1 MIHEVVLVDAQ
12 DVQIG
17 VCDKRDAHLGA
28 GQLHRAFS
36 VHLIDS
42 RGRHLLQRRAA
53 DKMLWAGFWS
63 NACCSHPAPG
73 ETILDAASRRLRE
86 ELGVWASCRALY
98 YFEYHALFGSIGA
111 EHELCHVLVA
121 QSDAEVSPVP
131 EEVSDI
137 KWLTRAEITA
147 QLAEP
152 RAPFTPWFRMQWQRL
167 LSEHPSFDAPRAGA
181 TLPPLGRGAS
191 GR

>member
-1 MIHEVVLVDAQ
+1 MTNNVVLVDAQ

-17 VCDKRDAHLGA
+17 VCDKRVAHLGT

-42 RGRHLLQRRAA
+42 AGRHLLQCRAA
-53 DKMLWAGFWS
+53 GKMLWPGFWS

-73 ETILDAASRRLRE
+73 ETIMDAASRRLRE
-86 ELGVWASCRALY
+86 ELGVSASCRFIY
-98 YFEYHALFGSIGA
+98 SFEYHALFGSIGA

-121 QSDAEVSPVP
+121 QSDAVVSPST

-137 KWLTRAEITA
+137 TWLSRAEISA
-147 QLAEP
+147 QLSASE
-152 RAPFTPWFRMQWQRL
+152 AQFTPWFRMEWRRL
-167 LSEHPSFDAPRAGA
+167 LSEYPSFDTVTAN
-181 TLPPLGRGAS
+181 
-191 GR
+191 

>member
-1 MIHEVVLVDAQ
+1 MSNDVVLVDVH

-42 RGRHLLQRRAA
+42 HGRHLLQRRAA
-53 DKMLWAGFWS
+53 GKMLWPGFWS

-86 ELGVWASCRALY
+86 ELGVQASCRFLY
-98 YFEYHALFGSIGA
+98 SFEYHASYGSIGA

-121 QSDAEVSPVP
+121 QSDAEVSLAA
-131 EEVSDI
+131 EEVSEI
-137 KWLTRAEITA
+137 QWQTRAEVSA
-147 QLAEP
+147 QLAELQ
-152 RAPFTPWFRMQWQRL
+152 AHFTPWFRMEWQHL
-167 LSEHPSFDAPRAGA
+167 LSQHPSFDTPALRA
-181 TLPPLGRGAS
+181 
-191 GR
+191 